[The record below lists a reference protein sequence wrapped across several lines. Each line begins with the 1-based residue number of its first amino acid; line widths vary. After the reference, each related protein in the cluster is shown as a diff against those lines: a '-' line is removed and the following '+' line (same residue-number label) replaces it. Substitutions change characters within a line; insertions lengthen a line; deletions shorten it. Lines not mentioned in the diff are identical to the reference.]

1 MKLKAIFL
9 GLILVTSG
17 FLNAQTND
25 QLKKESDKNKQ
36 EGTHKREKGD
46 NPFSG
51 NDSND
56 DSKLNLII
64 GAVRL
69 LCWVVYELGSV
80 TAQGLMVANDN
91 INDHEKDVPRIKSLE
106 IGANAGYINPG
117 SSLLMP
123 SLKLRGGLFSTS
135 VRVFSNTEH
144 DFNSNNNYSTINWQ
158 ILQLN
163 VAVKRK
169 INVAIGTGIMY
180 ETYSKM
186 VFNEF
191 GLNWEFYPGK
201 NLYIPLEFRYTPDY
215 GTGKTIL
222 FETYTGVGYTVK
234 KWRNSSLRFQAN
246 YTFAKYYEVVNVH
259 GLSLGLNLLVDAGRS
274 RVKRTKI
281 LEEIPEPF

>member
-51 NDSND
+51 DNSND
-56 DSKLNLII
+56 DSKLSLFI

-158 ILQLN
+158 ILQL
-163 VAVKRK
+163 K
-169 INVAIGTGIMY
+169 
-180 ETYSKM
+180 
-186 VFNEF
+186 
-191 GLNWEFYPGK
+191 
-201 NLYIPLEFRYTPDY
+201 
-215 GTGKTIL
+215 
-222 FETYTGVGYTVK
+222 
-234 KWRNSSLRFQAN
+234 
-246 YTFAKYYEVVNVH
+246 
-259 GLSLGLNLLVDAGRS
+259 
-274 RVKRTKI
+274 
-281 LEEIPEPF
+281 